1 MKGTYEEPR
10 KHATIHVLSGRRES
24 TCSNPY
30 DASGGRIAALKF
42 GADDVSRFG
51 SALSA
56 SLRKHCSYRKATER
70 GVHGAAASA
79 NLLCWQEPPEQ
90 SPFPTSA
97 SLSTTFSVRFSSH
110 APLRDSPIMSMGLP
124 VGVVGAAPVVP
135 QRDTIELEQ
144 RGVNHGASLEG
155 SISGSTLEDDRGASS
170 PSAEHV
176 DVSKAEADFAVR
188 RLRPS

>member
-1 MKGTYEEPR
+1 
-10 KHATIHVLSGRRES
+10 
-24 TCSNPY
+24 
-30 DASGGRIAALKF
+30 
-42 GADDVSRFG
+42 
-51 SALSA
+51 
-56 SLRKHCSYRKATER
+56 
-70 GVHGAAASA
+70 
-79 NLLCWQEPPEQ
+79 
-90 SPFPTSA
+90 
-97 SLSTTFSVRFSSH
+97 
-110 APLRDSPIMSMGLP
+110 MSMGLP